1 MTPKWNS
8 SEERDR
14 HMCELELRITYYMNR
29 MFESERIDPQVADLA
44 WNPDEELRE
53 LLATET

>member
-1 MTPKWNS
+1 
-8 SEERDR
+8 
-14 HMCELELRITYYMNR
+14 MCELELRITYYMNR